1 MRKTFK
7 VLVLYLTKD
16 KPRKRLRREVAAMIP
31 QFGKV
36 FLAAGSFAQGFP
48 RTIHGVSHVD
58 SPKEGTLM
66 DRRPYTDGAS
76 LKARRSCMFLVMMFF
91 LCPSS
96 SPVNKYFLFPF
107 IFSLPYSY
115 MFYLQPRSLQ
125 VTASHF

>member
-16 KPRKRLRREVAAMIP
+16 KPRKRLRREVAAMIL

-76 LKARRSCMFLVMMFF
+76 LKAREAACSW
-91 LCPSS
+91 
-96 SPVNKYFLFPF
+96 
-107 IFSLPYSY
+107 
-115 MFYLQPRSLQ
+115 
-125 VTASHF
+125 